1 MQARNIWRPAALAGL
16 ALSVLLPLGLTSA
29 SERVLNATLEEQKVS
44 DRDAARSQ
52 ARIAQLSDQTTELL
66 GEYRLVLQRLEQ
78 VKLYN
83 ANLQKLVDDQQE
95 TLNSFTQ
102 QLDDFQVVKVEIV
115 PLMFSMIEDLENLI
129 ALDVPFLLEERTDRV
144 TRLKDMMD
152 SSNVAIGEK
161 YRQIMEAY
169 KVEVDYGRTIEA
181 YSGNLERDGQT
192 REVDF
197 LRVGRIVLAYQT
209 IDKAE
214 TGFWN
219 KQTGQWETLGAEY
232 RTPITEGLRI
242 ARKQSAPNLLKLPIP
257 GPTPAESS

>member
-1 MQARNIWRPAALAGL
+1 MQARKLWRPAALAGL
-16 ALSVLLPLGLTSA
+16 ALTVLLPLGLTSA

-78 VKLYN
+78 VRLYN
-83 ANLQKLVDDQQE
+83 ANL
-95 TLNSFTQ
+95 Q

-242 ARKQSAPNLLKLPIP
+242 ARKQSAPNLLKLPVP
-257 GPTPAESS
+257 APVPAESS

>member
-1 MQARNIWRPAALAGL
+1 MQARNIWRPAAVVGL

-29 SERVLNATLEEQKVS
+29 SERALSATLDEQKVS

-52 ARIAQLSDQTTELL
+52 ARIAQLSDQTTDLL

-83 ANLQKLVDDQQE
+83 ANLQSLVDDQQS
-95 TLNSFTQ
+95 TLDSFTQ
-102 QLDDFQVVKVEIV
+102 QLEDFQVVKVEIV
-115 PLMFSMIEDLENLI
+115 PLMFSMIEDLEQLV
-129 ALDVPFLLEERTDRV
+129 ALDVPFLMDERTDRI
-144 TRLKDMMD
+144 TRLRDMMA
-152 SSNVAIGEK
+152 SSTVALGET

-169 KVEVDYGRTIEA
+169 KVEVDYARTIEA
-181 YSGNLERDGQT
+181 YSGNLERDGQS

-209 IDKAE
+209 IDKEE

-219 KQTGQWETLGAEY
+219 TQTGQWETLGAEY

-242 ARKQSAPNLLKLPIP
+242 ARKQSAPGLLKLPVP